1 MGSEYLT
8 FCMSRQPLSYSP
20 KCSLEIYKAPI
31 MHSALCLGEAGFE
44 HGEKVEELEQ
54 RDQLRK

>member
-1 MGSEYLT
+1 MGSQYLP
-8 FCMSRQPLSYSP
+8 FCRGRQPLSYSP
-20 KCSLEIYKAPI
+20 KCLLEIYKAPI